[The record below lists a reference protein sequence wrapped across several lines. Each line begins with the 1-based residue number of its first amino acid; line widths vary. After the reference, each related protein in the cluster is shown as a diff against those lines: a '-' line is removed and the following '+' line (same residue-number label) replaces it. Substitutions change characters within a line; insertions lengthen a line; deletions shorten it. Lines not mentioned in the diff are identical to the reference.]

1 MMQHL
6 GLKNN
11 FMETNEWVAV
21 IGLAL
26 AMLTAIYSVIRF
38 VTKSIMRELLPNS
51 GNSMRDSIEDTKI
64 ELRILSARVDSI
76 YEILS
81 GK

>member
-1 MMQHL
+1 MS
-6 GLKNN
+6 
-11 FMETNEWVAV
+11 TNEWVAV
-21 IGLAL
+21 IGCGL

-51 GNSMRDSIEDTKI
+51 GKSMRDSIESTKN
-64 ELRILSARVDSI
+64 ELRVLSARVDAI
-76 YEILS
+76 YQILG

>member
-1 MMQHL
+1 MMLHL

-11 FMETNEWVAV
+11 IMDTNEWVAV
-21 IGLAL
+21 IGCSI

-38 VTKSIMRELLPNS
+38 VTRSIMRELLPNS
-51 GNSMRDSIEDTKI
+51 GKSMRD
-64 ELRILSARVDSI
+64 ELRVLSARVDAI
-76 YEILS
+76 YEILG

>member
-1 MMQHL
+1 MTQHL

-11 FMETNEWVAV
+11 IMGTNEWVAV
-21 IGLAL
+21 IGCGI
-26 AMLTAIYSVIRF
+26 AMLTAIYSVIKF

-51 GNSMRDSIEDTKI
+51 GESMRD
-64 ELRILSARVDSI
+64 ELRVLSARVDSI
-76 YEILS
+76 YEILG